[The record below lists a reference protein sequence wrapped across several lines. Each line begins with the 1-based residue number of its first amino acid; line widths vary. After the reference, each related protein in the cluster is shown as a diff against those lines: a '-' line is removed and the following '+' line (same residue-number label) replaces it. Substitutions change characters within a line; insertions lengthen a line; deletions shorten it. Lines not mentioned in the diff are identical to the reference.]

1 MPLAKL
7 SFSAYVISRK
17 RSANQPKK
25 LQNKVFPVKT
35 SLPKISL
42 ILQKMKIGQ
51 KSDIRPFCR
60 KAFNYISRSKEQP
73 WLSSIVSALSYP
85 SMRVSIK
92 DCHPATS
99 SCISSSFIQCAQGIH
114 PLSRR
119 KQTEIAFI

>member
-7 SFSAYVISRK
+7 SFSAYVICRK

-51 KSDIRPFCR
+51 KSDRRRIETGTLGDNKNLNRLE
-60 KAFNYISRSKEQP
+60 SSKVDFD
-73 WLSSIVSALSYP
+73 S
-85 SMRVSIK
+85 
-92 DCHPATS
+92 T
-99 SCISSSFIQCAQGIH
+99 
-114 PLSRR
+114 
-119 KQTEIAFI
+119 QTRQHDLF